1 MHWRTHALYSALAI
15 LFTCF
20 TITVSA
26 QPGRYSISDKKSI
39 KMYEEAVSAYEMN
52 LDREAEQQIN
62 KAIERSP
69 DFAEAYLLR
78 AQINSDKKDMQASIN
93 DLREV
98 TIRKPKMFPQTFFF
112 LGDLLMKESDYADA
126 KIQFEV
132 FRKMGIDDPL
142 MNQKAELM
150 MASCDFA
157 EEAMASPVPFNP
169 VNLGPG
175 VNSEAPEYFPCITAD
190 SQTFLYTRLVK
201 DNRVRGGKQEDFYVS
216 QRTNSGWGQ
225 GEPVREINS
234 AFNEGAPTLSADGQM
249 LIYTACESYGGDWG
263 PYYGLGSCD
272 LFVAQRVGG
281 RWMEVQNIRPI
292 NSYDWDSQPSF
303 SADGRTLYFIR
314 GKHTGQGI
322 RKQDIYYAQI
332 QDDGNWS
339 KPKRIPGE
347 VNTPF
352 EEESVMIHPDGET
365 LFFSSNGHPGM
376 GGLDIFMSKKQAD
389 GSWGTPVNLGYP
401 INTGG
406 DENSLLVDAAG
417 VAAYFASDR
426 EGGYGDLDLYSFEL
440 PENVRPKAISYVT
453 GEVYDR
459 VSLRK
464 LQAKVEV
471 IDLESGHVVTEA
483 YSDAETGRFLT
494 VLPPGKDY
502 AFNVARPDYLF
513 FSQNFSLKNVEAGE
527 RIDLDAPLEKMR
539 PGSKIVLNNVFF
551 DTNSDV
557 LKETSKA
564 ELNKLATMMEQ
575 TPSLKIE
582 IGGHTDNVG
591 SDEDN
596 QSLSER
602 RAASVVS
609 YLISKGIAQD
619 RLTSAGYG
627 ETQPVA
633 SNETDAGRA
642 QNRRT
647 EMKILGR

>member
-20 TITVSA
+20 TIIVSA

-126 KIQFEV
+126 KIQFEA
-132 FRKMGIDDPL
+132 FRKMGIDDPM
-142 MNQKAELM
+142 MNQKADLM
-150 MASCDFA
+150 IASCDFA
-157 EEAMASPVPFNP
+157 VEAMASPVPFDP

-376 GGLDIFMSKKQAD
+376 GGLDIFMSKKQPD

-471 IDLESGHVVTEA
+471 IDLESGQVVTEA
-483 YSDAETGRFLT
+483 YSDPETGRFLT

-527 RIDLDAPLEKMR
+527 RIDLDAPLEKMK

-591 SDEDN
+591 SDQDN

-609 YLISKGIAQD
+609 YLVSKGIAQD

>member
-1 MHWRTHALYSALAI
+1 
-15 LFTCF
+15 
-20 TITVSA
+20 
-26 QPGRYSISDKKSI
+26 
-39 KMYEEAVSAYEMN
+39 MYEEAVSAYEMN

-126 KIQFEV
+126 KIQFEA
-132 FRKMGIDDPL
+132 FRKMGIDDPM
-142 MNQKAELM
+142 MNQKADLM
-150 MASCDFA
+150 IASCDFA
-157 EEAMASPVPFNP
+157 VEAMASPVPFDP

-376 GGLDIFMSKKQAD
+376 GGLDIFMSKKQPD

-471 IDLESGHVVTEA
+471 IDLESGQVVTEA
-483 YSDAETGRFLT
+483 YSDPETGRFLT

-527 RIDLDAPLEKMR
+527 RIDLDAPLEKMK

-591 SDEDN
+591 SDQDN

-609 YLISKGIAQD
+609 YLVSKGIAQD